1 LEDRSISTCGVPLRN
16 PAGVVCPVRGAE
28 VAACCRRER
37 VAATAAREKEGAGMK
52 IAVAGSHGTGKT
64 TLARMLADAL
74 GLPLITERAREAA
87 RQMKLGDLGVLLR
100 DRNMAQ
106 SFQALV
112 WELQTR
118 AEEEMASFVSDR
130 CVYDVLAYC
139 LFYGLEDT
147 AWYRWAEGEVRGRAR
162 YDAVVYVPVE
172 FLPEDDGFR
181 FVCPGCQR
189 FVDALVRELLAS
201 VGSQERIVT
210 ASGLTPEERLHKV
223 LAQLRRAA

>member
-1 LEDRSISTCGVPLRN
+1 MR
-16 PAGVVCPVRGAE
+16 
-28 VAACCRRER
+28 
-37 VAATAAREKEGAGMK
+37 

-87 RQMKLGDLGVLLR
+87 RQMKLEDLGVLLR
-100 DRNMAQ
+100 DRSMAQ

-130 CVYDVLAYC
+130 SVYDVLAYC